1 MAAGKRRPAS
11 GSTTGT
17 HVEVDGRR
25 LVLSNLEKI
34 LYPEA
39 GFTKAQVIDYY
50 ARIAPVMVPHL
61 AGRPVTLVR
70 CPNGVEGERFFEKR
84 CPPHHPDWVPEI
96 GELNQCEVD
105 EPAALVWLANLAA
118 LELHT
123 LPARAARPDRPDA
136 VVFDLDPGPPA
147 GVLDAAAVAIELR
160 DLLASIGLAA
170 LVKTSGSKGLHLS
183 VPLHTDVDAETTKT
197 FALTLGNHLAQLA
210 PDRVTTDMTKAK
222 RPGKV
227 FVDWSQNDRHKTT
240 VCVYSLRARPQP
252 TVSTPLTWDEVV
264 AAIAREDANAL
275 VFDTA
280 DVLARVDE
288 FGDLF
293 ADNVSLEQQLP
304 HTGGGTR

>member
-1 MAAGKRRPAS
+1 MAAGKRPAS

-17 HVEVDGRR
+17 HVDVDGRR

-50 ARIAPVMVPHL
+50 ARIAAVMVPHL

-96 GELNQCEVD
+96 GELNQCDVD

-123 LPARAARPDRPDA
+123 LQARAASADRPDA

-160 DLLASIGLAA
+160 DLLDSIGLVA

-183 VPLHTDVDAETTKT
+183 VPLHTDVDADTTKT
-197 FALTLGNHLAQLA
+197 FALTLGSHLAQLA

-240 VCVYSLRARPQP
+240 VCVYSLRARPHP
-252 TVSTPLTWDEVV
+252 TVSTPITWEEVA
-264 AAIAREDANAL
+264 AAIASDDANAL
-275 VFDTA
+275 VFDTT
-280 DVLARVDE
+280 DVLARVE
-288 FGDLF
+288 QVGDLY
-293 ADNVSLEQQLP
+293 ADNVALEQQLP
-304 HTGGGTR
+304 HTGGTP

>member
-1 MAAGKRRPAS
+1 MVAGKRRPAP

-17 HVEVDGRR
+17 HVDVDGRR

-34 LYPEA
+34 LYPES
-39 GFTKAQVIDYY
+39 GFTKAQVIEYY
-50 ARIAPVMVPHL
+50 ARVAPVMVPHL
-61 AGRPVTLVR
+61 TGRPVTLVR

-84 CPPHHPDWVPEI
+84 CPPHHPEWVPEI
-96 GELNQCEVD
+96 GELDQCNID

-123 LPARAARPDRPDA
+123 LQARAATPDTPDA

-147 GVLDAAAVAIELR
+147 GVLDAATVAVELR
-160 DLLASIGLAA
+160 DLLESIGLLA

-183 VPLHTDVDAETTKT
+183 VPLHTEVDATTTKA

-210 PDRVTTDMTKAK
+210 PDRVTTDMTRAR

-240 VCVYSLRARPQP
+240 VCAYSLRARPQP
-252 TVSTPLTWDEVV
+252 TVSTPLTWDEV
-264 AAIAREDANAL
+264 ADAIADDDDDAL
-275 VFDTA
+275 VFGTT
-280 DVLARVDE
+280 DVLGRIE
-288 FGDLF
+288 ELGDLY
-293 ADNVSLEQQLP
+293 AENVTLEQHLP
-304 HTGGGTR
+304 HTGAAG

>member
-11 GSTTGT
+11 GATTGT
-17 HVEVDGRR
+17 HVEVDGRQ
-25 LVLSNLEKI
+25 LVLSNLEKV
-34 LYPEA
+34 LYPEV
-39 GFTKAQVIDYY
+39 GFTKAQIIDYY

-61 AGRPVTLVR
+61 ERRPVTLVR

-96 GELNQCEVD
+96 GELDQCDVD
-105 EPAALVWLANLAA
+105 EAAALVWLANLAA

-123 LPARAARPDRPDA
+123 LQARAATPDTPDA

-147 GVLDAAAVAIELR
+147 GVLDAARVAIGLR
-160 DLLASIGLAA
+160 DLLDSIGLVA

-183 VPLHTDVDAETTKT
+183 VPLHTDVDADTTKT
-197 FALTLGNHLAQLA
+197 FALTLGNHLTQLA

-240 VCVYSLRARPQP
+240 VCVYSLRARSQP
-252 TVSTPLTWDEVV
+252 TVSTPLTWDEVE
-264 AAIAREDANAL
+264 AAIEADDERAL
-275 VFDTA
+275 VFDTT

-288 FGDLF
+288 LGDLY
-293 ADNVSLEQQLP
+293 ADNLTLEQRLP
-304 HTGGGTR
+304 HTGTAK